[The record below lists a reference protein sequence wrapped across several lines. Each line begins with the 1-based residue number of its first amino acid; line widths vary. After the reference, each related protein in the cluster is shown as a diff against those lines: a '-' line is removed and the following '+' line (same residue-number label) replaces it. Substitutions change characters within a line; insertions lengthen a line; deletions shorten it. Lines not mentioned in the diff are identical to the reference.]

1 MLGCFLQSYFSG
13 SCRTSWPL
21 LGCIA
26 KTMRVPATSYYLQ
39 ASPRITLSPG
49 KPYFHPWHFSQWLSA
64 LQFGVSLEL
73 FILPALS
80 FLGAS
85 FFATAPASLFK
96 CLPFLHGS
104 CFLLPSSISRRCSR
118 SSRWTRNEFEGNA
131 KLMLIRIRFPRLFL
145 TLLLLSFVHLPASNA
160 QNAEPFKFF
169 RDYVGLKDDQITA
182 IRNGKAVAKVVESRT
197 PDEVFVFGS
206 VYVQSTPEQYLKLA
220 SDIDA
225 LRKLPSYLAIRKFS
239 DPPQF
244 SDLDGFT
251 LEAGDIKQLKNCEPG
266 KCDVQLPT
274 EAMDAF
280 KQSVNWSAP
289 DAANQVN
296 RLAQNM
302 ALEAIQRYTQGGNA
316 ALGTYM
322 DKHHPAVVG
331 ETFASLLS
339 RSKALPAYLPE
350 LDRYLLGYPE
360 AKSENIQ
367 SEFYWEKV
375 NFGLKPTLR
384 IVQAI
389 VYRGPR
395 STDPAYAVAVKQL
408 YASHYFETALD
419 LTVCVRDQ
427 ENPDRGFYLIT
438 LKGSQQAGLTG
449 LKGGIVRKVAVDKTR
464 SSLER
469 ALGAIKQRLEG
480 QPD

>member
-1 MLGCFLQSYFSG
+1 MAAEPILAVLDVAAMQRPNGLARSG
-13 SCRTSWPL
+13 
-21 LGCIA
+21 
-26 KTMRVPATSYYLQ
+26 V
-39 ASPRITLSPG
+39 
-49 KPYFHPWHFSQWLSA
+49 LSA
-64 LQFGVSLEL
+64 
-73 FILPALS
+73 
-80 FLGAS
+80 GAVC
-85 FFATAPASLFK
+85 FARVGQEMNRK
-96 CLPFLHGS
+96 GM
-104 CFLLPSSISRRCSR
+104 RR
-118 SSRWTRNEFEGNA
+118 T
-131 KLMLIRIRFPRLFL
+131 MLVRIRFLRLFPV
-145 TLLLLSFVHLPASNA
+145 LLLLSLVQLPPSHA
-160 QNAEPFKFF
+160 QNVEPFKFF
-169 RDYVGLKDDQITA
+169 REYVGLKEDQIAA
-182 IRNGKAVAKVVESRT
+182 IRSGKAVAKVVESRT

-206 VYVQSTPEQYLKLA
+206 VYVLSTPEKYLKLA

-239 DPPQF
+239 DPPQL

-251 LEAGDIKQLKNCEPG
+251 LEADDIKQLKNCEPG
-266 KCDVQLPT
+266 KCDVQLPI

-289 DAANQVN
+289 DAANQAN
-296 RLAQNM
+296 ELAQKM
-302 ALEAIQRYTQGGNA
+302 AFEALHRYTQGGNA
-316 ALGTYM
+316 DLGTYI
-322 DKHHPAVVG
+322 DKHHPAVIG

-339 RSKALPAYLPE
+339 RSKALPVYLPE
-350 LDRYLLGYPE
+350 LEHYLLDYPH
-360 AKSENIQ
+360 AQSENIQ
-367 SEFYWEKV
+367 SKFYWEKV

-384 IVQAI
+384 VVQAI
-389 VYRGPR
+389 VYRGIH

-469 ALGAIKQRLEG
+469 ALEAIKQKLES
-480 QPD
+480 PTD